1 MLYHSMKRG
10 QWIDMKKFDFTL
22 DGLIELLNTDGIN
35 SKGILKQSFKNARII
50 DLQKFKE
57 SIQKEIDK
65 KVRKIVGKNIS

>member
-1 MLYHSMKRG
+1 M
-10 QWIDMKKFDFTL
+10 QKFDFTL

-35 SKGILKQSFKNARII
+35 SKGILKQSFKHARIV

-65 KVRKIVGKNIS
+65 KVRSIVGKSIDKIYFDEAIMTKE